1 MKISDLEQR
10 VKLLSLIE
18 GKHELKSIGSGNY
31 RINPCPVCGS
41 KDHFTIYP
49 KTNSYSS
56 FSECCTGGSVYKY
69 LIEVENMSEKAA
81 YNELLELAGETPES
95 EFSVKINKAPNT
107 TEPTKQVEEAITY
120 KDYTNIILALYN
132 KQTEKDKAY
141 FLERGIS
148 LELIEKYKL
157 CIGNLKGYGAR
168 AIIPTWKDGKVI
180 YWTGRAI
187 TEKQEAYRKYDNA
200 EGAAPFFGLDNLKE
214 AEPGEMV
221 IITEGIF
228 DALSL
233 ESIGYKTLAMHGLK
247 LNVLKETIKEYK
259 DIIFLTAL
267 DNDEPGRKATKEINE
282 LLGIRSLTIPREYK
296 DLNDWYKGGI
306 DKFKEGIEASINTLK
321 RPDSLYNY
329 MKDKFVP
336 DIQSYKEFKDRKT
349 GFSNLDKITSLYPGL
364 YVIGGLSTLGK
375 TTFIHQMADQ
385 MAEMGEH
392 ILFFSL
398 EMATLE
404 LITKSLARLTA
415 IKDRGYVV
423 NKGLSALQ
431 IRLNDIPEHKRDLVQ
446 QAITDYEPISK
457 RFNIIEGNF
466 NTDVTAI
473 RKYVDDYILTNKVK
487 PIVIIDYLQIIP
499 GRETDRNDKERID
512 GVVTELKRI
521 SRDYNISVIVV
532 SSLNRSNYLTPID
545 FESYKESG
553 GIEYTADVVWGLQLQ
568 AIHDEVFN
576 SSQKIKE
583 KREKIN
589 EAKGATPRKIEL
601 VCLKNRNGISNYSC
615 LFEYYPKFDTFEAQ
629 EDYAIEFNQENRGR
643 I

>member
-10 VKLLSLIE
+10 VNLLSLIE
-18 GKHELKSIGSGNY
+18 SKYKVKSIGSGNY
-31 RINPCPVCGS
+31 RVDPCPICGS

-49 KTNSYSS
+49 NTNSYSS
-56 FSECCTGGSVYKY
+56 FNDCCTGGSVYKY
-69 LIEVENMSEKAA
+69 LIEVENMSEETA

-95 EFSVKINKAPNT
+95 EFSVKIDKAPNT
-107 TEPTKQVEEAITY
+107 TTPTKQVEEAINY
-120 KDYTNIILALYN
+120 KDYTNIILELYN

-157 CIGNLKGYGAR
+157 CIGDLKGYGAR

-180 YWTGRAI
+180 FWTGRAL

-200 EGAAPFFGLDNLKE
+200 EGAAPFFGLDNLTNTK
-214 AEPGEMV
+214 PGEIV

-233 ESIGYKTLAMHGLK
+233 ESIGYKAIAMQGLK
-247 LNVLKETIKEYK
+247 HNILQEMAKKHKEV
-259 DIIFLTAL
+259 IFLTAL

-282 LLGIRSLTIPREYK
+282 LLGIRSLTIPEEYK

-306 DKFKEGIEASINTLK
+306 NKFKEGIEASINTLK

-329 MKDKFVP
+329 MLNGLMKD
-336 DIQSYKEFKDRKT
+336 ISAYKEFKDRKT
-349 GFSNLDKITSLYPGL
+349 GFKNLDTITSLYPGL

-375 TTFIHQMADQ
+375 TTFTHQLVDQ

-404 LITKSLARLTA
+404 LITKSMARLTVLD
-415 IKDRGYVV
+415 KDGYQFENGV
-423 NKGLSALQ
+423 SALQ
-431 IRLNDIPEHKRDLVQ
+431 IRLNDMPERKRGAVQ
-446 QAITDYEPISK
+446 QAITNYEPISK
-457 RFNIIEGNF
+457 RFSVIEGNF
-466 NTDVTAI
+466 NTDITSI
-473 RKYVDDYILTNKVK
+473 RKTVNDYILANKVK
-487 PIVIIDYLQIIP
+487 PIVVIDYLQIIP
-499 GRETDRNDKERID
+499 GRPEDRNDKERID
-512 GVVTELKRI
+512 TVVTELKRI
-521 SRDYNISVIVV
+521 SRDYNISVLVI

-545 FESYKESG
+545 FESFKESG

-576 SSQKIKE
+576 SNAKIKE
-583 KREKIN
+583 KREIIN
-589 EAKGATPRKIEL
+589 QAKKANPRKIEL

-615 LFEYYPKFDTFEAQ
+615 LFDYYPKYDLFISQ
-629 EDYAIEFNQENRGR
+629 EDYSIEFNQENRGR